1 MLVKVSVMP
10 QSPVSP
16 LLHSLTEDVEDCE
29 YCVPA
34 GRRAV
39 LDFGLCRL
47 SCQPGM
53 MDYGYI
59 YSHAIDIRL
68 ELQVAADNPFGD
80 CDCEGQ
86 VSSSLN
92 YALIPHFPFNFF
104 EIFQLFVD
112 EFCQRSFV
120 CSSAA
125 GGGSDGCAFDC
136 PGSIIG

>member
-16 LLHSLTEDVEDCE
+16 LVLHSLTEDVEDCE

-39 LDFGLCRL
+39 FDFGLSRL

-53 MDYGYI
+53 MECGYI
-59 YSHAIDIRL
+59 LSLAIDMRL

-92 YALIPHFPFNFF
+92 TALIPLHFFKRNFPA
-104 EIFQLFVD
+104 LRRRVLPALL
-112 EFCQRSFV
+112 RLHLRRR
-120 CSSAA
+120 
-125 GGGSDGCAFDC
+125 GRK
-136 PGSIIG
+136 